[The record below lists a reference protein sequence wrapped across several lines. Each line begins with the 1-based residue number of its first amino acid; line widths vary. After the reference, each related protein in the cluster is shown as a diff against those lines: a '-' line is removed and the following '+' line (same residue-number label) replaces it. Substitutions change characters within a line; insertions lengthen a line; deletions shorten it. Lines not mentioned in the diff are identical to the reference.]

1 MNYFENKQQLVA
13 DIFSRYPDTPQG
25 KRSALMPLLR
35 EVQDAEGYVNTE
47 RMAEIAAL
55 CGTTATEV
63 RSVMSF
69 YSTYHTVPTGKYH
82 LQVCSTLMCALAG
95 SDELWDHLVDELDVQ
110 PGEVS
115 ADGRFSVQKVECLGS
130 CGTAPVVQIND
141 EGFYENVGPSK
152 CKRLLEALRNDKKPQ
167 PDNPVPVTV
176 NSDGRQALASGVV
189 VGANIDDLKPLQIP
203 VNTTAN
209 KVNEP
214 SDTSDTKGGNN

>member
-1 MNYFENKQQLVA
+1 MVD
-13 DIFSRYPDTPQG
+13 DIFSRYPTSPQG

-35 EVQDAEGYVNTE
+35 EVQDAEGFVSEE

-55 CGTTATEV
+55 CGITSTEV

-82 LQVCSTLMCALAG
+82 LQVCATLMCALKG
-95 SDELWDHLVDELDVQ
+95 SDELWDTLVAELDVQ
-110 PGEVS
+110 PGEVT

-141 EGFYENVGPSK
+141 EGFYENVGPRK
-152 CKRLLEALRNDKKPQ
+152 CRHLLDELRADRKPE

-176 NSDGRQALASGVV
+176 NAEGRQAMASGEV
-189 VGANIDDLKPLQIP
+189 VGASITGL
-203 VNTTAN
+203 
-209 KVNEP
+209 
-214 SDTSDTKGGNN
+214 TKLPGSGA

>member
-1 MNYFENKQQLVA
+1 MSYFADKQELVA

-35 EVQDAEGYVNTE
+35 EVQDAEGFVSAP
-47 RMAEIAAL
+47 RMAEIAGL

-95 SDELWDHLVDELDVQ
+95 SDELWDTLVAELDVQ
-110 PGEVS
+110 PGEVTP
-115 ADGRFSVQKVECLGS
+115 DGRFSVQKVECLGS

-141 EGFYENVGPSK
+141 EGFYENVTRQR
-152 CKRLLEALRNDKKPQ
+152 CAEVLAALRAGHQ
-167 PDNPVPVTV
+167 PATDHPVPVPIDA
-176 NSDGRQALASGVV
+176 SGRQSTAGGVTVGGAVSELTPLPAEAATPAGGAS
-189 VGANIDDLKPLQIP
+189 
-203 VNTTAN
+203 
-209 KVNEP
+209 
-214 SDTSDTKGGNN
+214 

>member
-1 MNYFENKQQLVA
+1 MSYFADKQSLVD
-13 DIFSRYPDTPQG
+13 DIFSRYPSSPQG

-35 EVQDAEGYVNTE
+35 EVQDAEGYVTEE
-47 RMAEIAAL
+47 RMHEIAAL

-95 SDELWDHLVDELDVQ
+95 SDELWDELVSQLDVQ

-115 ADGRFSVQKVECLGS
+115 PDGRFSVQKVECLGS

-141 EGFYENVGPSK
+141 EGYYENVTPTK
-152 CKRLLEALRNDKKPQ
+152 CKHLLAQLRSDHKPA
-167 PDNPVPVTV
+167 PDNVVPVLV
-176 NSDGRQALASGVV
+176 NSVGLQVMASGQA
-189 VGANIDDLKPLQIP
+189 GGGSREFLTPLTDDASHQEG
-203 VNTTAN
+203 TT
-209 KVNEP
+209 
-214 SDTSDTKGGNN
+214 

>member
-1 MNYFENKQQLVA
+1 MSYFADKQPLVA

-35 EVQDAEGYVNTE
+35 EVQDAEGFVSGA
-47 RMAEIAAL
+47 RMEEIAGL

-95 SDELWDHLVDELDVQ
+95 SDELWDTLVAELDVQ

-115 ADGRFSVQKVECLGS
+115 PDGRFSVQKVECLGS

-141 EGFYENVGPSK
+141 EGFYENVTR
-152 CKRLLEALRNDKKPQ
+152 KRCAELLAALRADQKPT
-167 PDNPVPVTV
+167 PDNLVPVPMDA
-176 NSDGRQALASGVV
+176 SGRQSTAKGVAVGGTVSELTPLPAEAAPPAGGAS
-189 VGANIDDLKPLQIP
+189 
-203 VNTTAN
+203 
-209 KVNEP
+209 
-214 SDTSDTKGGNN
+214 